1 MSQGSNKEQ
10 RSQNIRRLAR
20 SQMLLWQAK
29 MQEEQHEPSFSESQV
44 GEGSDA
50 TSAENT
56 HATTSHVGDSQAD
69 IVVGDDPRVEV
80 RVESGGSIFWP
91 RDASIKFRDVF
102 KSKLVKEGSK
112 WLSVPEDTRRWYKM
126 KKYIKWDPAHEEK
139 VLKKLN
145 TSVQEAYNKWMS
157 DIRGGRDKTAHKI
170 IPTAVLGA
178 WKRAWSSNDAQ
189 KRSKTAKTN
198 RRRGNLANNLESTH
212 TGGSRSFM
220 ETAKKLNL
228 EKWGTYEWA
237 HTRKQ
242 DKKSWCNMKATQ
254 VADGMKHIEEGMS

>member
-1 MSQGSNKEQ
+1 MTRTTKPEHPPSGNVT
-10 RSQNIRRLAR
+10 NVVVAGGT
-20 SQMLLWQAK
+20 
-29 MQEEQHEPSFSESQV
+29 QEEQHEPSFSETQV
-44 GEGSDA
+44 GEGSGTSADA
-50 TSAENT
+50 ISAENT

-112 WLSVPEDTRRWYKM
+112 WLSIPEDTRRWYTTEM
-126 KKYIKWDPAHEEK
+126 KKYIRWDPAHEEK

-145 TSVQEAYNKWMS
+145 TSAQEAYNKWMS
-157 DIRGGRDKTAHKI
+157 DIRGGRDKTTHKI

-178 WKRAWSSNDAQ
+178 WKRAWSSNDAH

-198 RRRGNLANNLESTH
+198 RSRGNLANNPESMH
-212 TGGSRSFM
+212 TGGSRSWRWQKNWM
-220 ETAKKLNL
+220 E
-228 EKWGTYEWA
+228 
-237 HTRKQ
+237 
-242 DKKSWCNMKATQ
+242 
-254 VADGMKHIEEGMS
+254 